1 MPQKKRLELKSFLQ
15 VKGIDY
21 SAKKTFVFV
30 LDFQQFYENDLILKV
45 ILPNNKVDYIQLKK
59 TLSIS
64 SISSS
69 RNFGLGIIED
79 NLFIWLEKLENPIIY
94 TCIDFFTK
102 LHPYIQFPLFFI
114 CINLTFRT
122 KDKRKTEDILSTFV
136 YSFITFIDLVGW
148 PISLYSR
155 STSEYKHFITIC
167 HQQINSSF
175 NTNKK
180 IFTPTYKKLSS
191 HTQTRTPLN
200 IQNFENKFTDEQ
212 KSDFFYWFIKEI
224 ARNDIHII
232 NNNQFWYICLDILFC
247 YAQSLYLW
255 IP

>member
-30 LDFQQFYENDLILKV
+30 LDFQQFYENNLILKV

-102 LHPYIQFPLFFI
+102 LHPYIQFL
-114 CINLTFRT
+114 
-122 KDKRKTEDILSTFV
+122 
-136 YSFITFIDLVGW
+136 
-148 PISLYSR
+148 
-155 STSEYKHFITIC
+155 
-167 HQQINSSF
+167 
-175 NTNKK
+175 
-180 IFTPTYKKLSS
+180 
-191 HTQTRTPLN
+191 
-200 IQNFENKFTDEQ
+200 
-212 KSDFFYWFIKEI
+212 
-224 ARNDIHII
+224 
-232 NNNQFWYICLDILFC
+232 
-247 YAQSLYLW
+247 
-255 IP
+255 